1 MAKASTRL
9 IAALRRTA
17 GRLATGAPYQWGH
30 MGSCNCGH
38 LAQELTHL
46 SKAEIHARALRS
58 RSGDWNEQ
66 LIDYCPTSGL
76 PLDEV
81 ISEML
86 AAGLSREDLQQL
98 ERLSNPRILASL
110 PGGRRQLRH
119 NVRDDVVAYL
129 LSWADLLEAELSAIQ
144 QTSMMEKPAK
154 IDSPSEKFVSF
165 GTRKHSH
172 EQKSRAEYSTP
183 LL

>member
-1 MAKASTRL
+1 MIMAKANLAL

-17 GRLATGAPYQWGH
+17 AKLRKNSLYQWGH

-38 LAQELTHL
+38 LAQEITSL
-46 SKAEIHARALRS
+46 SKKEIHARALRS

-86 AAGLSREDLQQL
+86 AAGLDREDLMHL
-98 ERLSNPRILASL
+98 EKLSDPLILKNLL
-110 PGGRRQLRH
+110 PGRQTLRY
-119 NVRDDVVAYL
+119 NQRKDVVLYL
-129 LSWADLLEAELSAIQ
+129 ETWAAMLEEAWLQKQKAPIRLEAARR
-144 QTSMMEKPAK
+144 AK
-154 IDSPSEKFVSF
+154 QV
-165 GTRKHSH
+165 H
-172 EQKSRAEYSTP
+172 
-183 LL
+183 L

>member
-1 MAKASTRL
+1 MTKANPEL

-17 GRLATGAPYQWGH
+17 INLQKNSPYQWGH

-38 LAQELTHL
+38 LAQEITSL
-46 SKAEIHARALRS
+46 SKKEIHARALRS

-86 AAGLSREDLQQL
+86 AAGLDREDLKQL
-98 ERLSNPRILASL
+98 ERLSNPAILNL
-110 PGGRRQLRH
+110 IPGKPNLQH
-119 NVRDDVVAYL
+119 NKREDVVAYL
-129 LSWADLLEAELSAIQ
+129 TAWAKLLEEEWLRNEKSSFKSAK
-144 QTSMMEKPAK
+144 ENKPA
-154 IDSPSEKFVSF
+154 IFSV
-165 GTRKHSH
+165 
-172 EQKSRAEYSTP
+172 
-183 LL
+183 